1 MTKAECEA
9 IINAINGMAIQGPW
23 CDTMDEFEAWLAGYK
38 EGVDNVKGIIY
49 NMVDPQEAT

>member
-9 IINAINGMAIQGPW
+9 IVNAINGMAIQGPW
-23 CDTMDEFEAWLAGYK
+23 CNTMSEFEAWLAGYK

-49 NMVDPQEAT
+49 NMVDPQETT